1 MHDPLPIEPVS
12 RPFDAVIRPPG
23 SKSLTNRALLLA
35 ALAHGTSTIRHALV
49 EADDARRMLEA
60 IDRLGA
66 RIEPR
71 GDVLVVS
78 GVGGQWRTGG
88 EPVTLDL
95 GNAGTATRFLAAAAM
110 LAPRESGGIII
121 DGNARMRQRPI
132 GELAAALQAVGVQTR
147 SLGAEGYPP
156 LHVLPVD
163 PAALKSEVAFSRTAS
178 SQFVSALLLVA
189 PWLPR
194 GLTVR
199 FTEPPTSASYIEMTI
214 ALLRRCGAQAKSGD
228 LSLPSAVTVFPTSTP
243 GAAGAE
249 FGLRGFTYE
258 VEPDASG
265 AAPFWAAAA
274 LVPGSRVLVPG
285 LWLEGGSGPCSLQGD
300 ARCVRV
306 LHRMGAQFELAPG
319 GLAIRGDR
327 LLGIEVDLSQMPDTA
342 MALAAIMCFA
352 DGPSRITG
360 LRTLRVKETDRIAA
374 LVAELSKVGARVEP
388 FAAAGDEGIAITPI
402 PAAQRA
408 DATPVV
414 FDTYDDHRMAMALAL
429 VGLRR
434 KGVRVRDPGC
444 VGKTYPGFWQDFAR
458 LRGA

>member
-1 MHDPLPIEPVS
+1 M
-12 RPFDAVIRPPG
+12 VIRPPG

-35 ALAHGTSTIRHALV
+35 ALAHGTSTIRHPLV
-49 EADDARRMLEA
+49 DADDARRMLEA
-60 IDRLGA
+60 IVRLGA
-66 RIEPR
+66 RVEAR
-71 GDVLVVS
+71 GDVVVVS
-78 GVGGQWRTGG
+78 GVGGRWRIGA

-110 LAPRESGGIII
+110 LAPLESGGVII

-132 GELAAALQAVGVQTR
+132 GELGAALRAVGVR
-147 SLGAEGYPP
+147 ARELGAPGYPP
-156 LHVLPVD
+156 LHVLPAD
-163 PAALKSEVAFSRTAS
+163 PAALNGEVAFSRTAS
-178 SQFVSALLLVA
+178 SQFVSALLLVG
-189 PWLPR
+189 PWLPH

-199 FTEPPTSASYIEMTI
+199 FTEAPTSASYIEMTL

-228 LSLPSAVTVFPTSTP
+228 LSRPGAATVFPMID
-243 GAAGAE
+243 AAGGE
-249 FGLRGFTYE
+249 PGLRGFTYE

-285 LWLEGGSGPCSLQGD
+285 LWLEGGAGPCSLQGD
-300 ARCVRV
+300 ARFVRV
-306 LHRMGAQFELAPG
+306 LHRMGAQLELAPG

-327 LLGIEVDLSQMPDTA
+327 LAGIDVDLSQMPDTA

-374 LVAELSKVGARVEP
+374 LVAELSKVGARVEA

-402 PAAQRA
+402 PAAARQDGPA
-408 DATPVV
+408 VE
-414 FDTYDDHRMAMALAL
+414 FETYDDHRMAMALAL

-434 KGVRVRDPGC
+434 GGVRVRDPGC

-458 LRGA
+458 LRGASGAGGAGR

>member
-1 MHDPLPIEPVS
+1 MPDPLSIQPAS

-35 ALAHGTSTIRHALV
+35 ALAHGTSTIRHPLV
-49 EADDARRMLEA
+49 DADDARRMLEA
-60 IDRLGA
+60 IVRLGA
-66 RIEPR
+66 RVEPR
-71 GDVLVVS
+71 GDVVVVT
-78 GVGGQWRTGG
+78 GVGGQWRTGP

-132 GELAAALQAVGVQTR
+132 GELAAALQAVGVRTR

-156 LHVLPVD
+156 LHVLPAD
-163 PAALKSEVAFSRTAS
+163 PGALNAEVEFSRTAS

-199 FTEPPTSASYIEMTI
+199 FTEPPTSASYIDMTI

-228 LSLPSAVTVFPTSTP
+228 LSLPGAVTVFPTITP
-243 GAAGAE
+243 GAAGE
-249 FGLRGFTYE
+249 QRGLRGFTYE

-285 LWLEGGSGPCSLQGD
+285 LWLEGGAGPCSLQGD
-300 ARCVRV
+300 ARFVRV
-306 LHRMGAQFELAPG
+306 LHRMGAQVELAPG
-319 GLAIRGDR
+319 GIAVRGDR
-327 LLGIEVDLSQMPDTA
+327 LLGIDVDLLQMPDTA
-342 MALAAIMCFA
+342 MALATIMCFA
-352 DGPSRITG
+352 DGPSRISG

-374 LVAELSKVGARVEP
+374 LVTELSKIGARIEP
-388 FAAAGDEGIAITPI
+388 FAAAQDEGLTITPV
-402 PAAQRA
+402 PPSSRN
-408 DATPVV
+408 DSSTVE
-414 FDTYDDHRMAMALAL
+414 FETYDDHRMAMALAL
-429 VGLRR
+429 AGLRR
-434 KGVRVRDPGC
+434 GGVVIRDPGC
-444 VGKTYPGFWQDFAR
+444 VGKTYPGFWKDFAR
-458 LRGA
+458 LHGE

>member
-1 MHDPLPIEPVS
+1 MSEPQALPIEPVT

-60 IDRLGA
+60 IVRLGA
-66 RIEPR
+66 RVETR

-132 GELAAALQAVGVQTR
+132 GELAAALHAVGVQTR

-156 LHVLPVD
+156 LHVLPAD
-163 PAALKSEVAFSRTAS
+163 PGALKGEVSFSRTAS

-189 PWLPR
+189 PWLPH

-199 FTEPPTSASYIEMTI
+199 FTEPPTSASYIDMTI

-228 LSLPSAVTVFPTSTP
+228 LSHPSAVTVFPTSTP
-243 GAAGAE
+243 SASGAQH
-249 FGLRGFTYE
+249 GLRGFTYE

-274 LVPGSRVLVPG
+274 LVPGARVLVPG
-285 LWLEGGSGPCSLQGD
+285 LWLEGGAGPCSLQGD
-300 ARCVRV
+300 ARFVRV
-306 LHRMGAQFELAPG
+306 LHRMGAQVELAPG
-319 GLAIRGDR
+319 GIAVRGDR
-327 LLGIEVDLSQMPDTA
+327 LLGIDVDLSQMPDTA
-342 MALAAIMCFA
+342 MALATIMCFA
-352 DGPSRITG
+352 DGPSRVTG
-360 LRTLRVKETDRIAA
+360 LRTLRVKETDRILA
-374 LVAELSKVGARVEP
+374 LVKELTKIGARIEP
-388 FAAAGDEGIAITPI
+388 FAGSGDEGLAITPI
-402 PAAQRA
+402 PAAQRG
-408 DATPVV
+408 DATPVH

-434 KGVRVRDPGC
+434 RGVRIRDPDC
-444 VGKTYPGFWQDFAR
+444 VAKTYPEFWRDFAH
-458 LRGA
+458 LR